1 MCLISKIAITCSIA
15 PPYFT
20 VLTCSSVACT
30 SAETGTE
37 LDLKKLEKIYQ
48 NLIVFLHQYL
58 GRNPCGMP
66 VKCELNKNWCCR
78 KMASLQCLAKIN
90 LPWQQGA

>member
-37 LDLKKLEKIYQ
+37 LDLKKIGENLSKFNSFSSPIYR
-48 NLIVFLHQYL
+48 
-58 GRNPCGMP
+58 RNPCGMP
-66 VKCELNKNWCCR
+66 VN
-78 KMASLQCLAKIN
+78 
-90 LPWQQGA
+90 